1 MSPRLLLP
9 GLLVTCLGFTAAL
22 AKDKP
27 APTMVL
33 THHTSAAS
41 ADPDLTTYYFGLI
54 TKGPNFNAYDQEGRA
69 KIQALHLANIQRLA
83 ALGKLLIA
91 GPFPDNG
98 DWRGIFIF
106 KCASLE
112 EAQALVAT
120 DPAVQTGRLRV
131 ELHAWTAE
139 KGSIRDPEFP
149 R

>member
-1 MSPRLLLP
+1 MSPRLLLS
-9 GLLVTCLGFTAAL
+9 GLLLLGLGFTPAL

-27 APTMVL
+27 KPTMVL
-33 THHTSAAS
+33 TPRPP

-54 TKGPNFNAYDQEGRA
+54 TKGPNFNAYDKEDRA
-69 KIQALHLANIQRLA
+69 KIQALHLANIQRLTE
-83 ALGKLLIA
+83 LGKLLVA

-112 EAQALVAT
+112 EAQTLANS
-120 DPAVQTGRLRV
+120 DPAVQTGRLHIEV
-131 ELHAWTAE
+131 HPWMTE
-139 KGSIRDPEFP
+139 KGCIRDPEFA